1 MGFEI
6 CVTHAGKCQS
16 VNAVSLRRAV
26 LTLYMTKLQV
36 KNISGDLLE
45 QLKEAAAE
53 DRTTIS
59 EFVRV
64 AIEHEL
70 ARKRWQRTLS
80 TRASTELHVTAAELL
95 REECV
100 QSKA

>member
-1 MGFEI
+1 M
-6 CVTHAGKCQS
+6 
-16 VNAVSLRRAV
+16 
-26 LTLYMTKLQV
+26 LTLYMAKLQV

-53 DRTTIS
+53 DCTTIS
-59 EFVRV
+59 EFVCV

-80 TRASTELHVTAAELL
+80 THAPTELHVTAAELL
-95 REECV
+95 REERNYRER
-100 QSKA
+100 QTDL

>member
-6 CVTHAGKCQS
+6 CVTHVDKCQS

-26 LTLYMTKLQV
+26 LTSYMAKLQV

-45 QLKEAAAE
+45 QLKEASAE

-59 EFVRV
+59 EFVRI

-70 ARKRWQRTLS
+70 ARKKWQRTLS
-80 TRASTELHVTAAELL
+80 THTLTELHIAAAELL
-95 REECV
+95 QEERAHK
-100 QSKA
+100 S

>member
-1 MGFEI
+1 M
-6 CVTHAGKCQS
+6 
-16 VNAVSLRRAV
+16 

-45 QLKEAAAE
+45 QLRKAAAE

-64 AIEHEL
+64 AIEREL

-80 TRASTELHVTAAELL
+80 TRASTELHIAAAELL
-95 REECV
+95 QEERAHK
-100 QSKA
+100 S